1 MFIKTP
7 LSLFLQPSTLVLLTA
22 LGLASGCSTYVE
34 DRASEAFEP
43 VFPTV
48 DLAQDTRQK
57 TGAIYQPD
65 QGGLFSKDRRARK
78 VGDILTVDFNEVF
91 AATKAQTAATAKSD
105 SFELNLPVG
114 LPNVLTGGLG
124 AEGDAANSLTSG
136 TTQSFSGS
144 GNTAQ
149 SNSLTG
155 RLSVTVVRIF
165 ENGNLGILGQK
176 ELTLNNGKE
185 YIRVSGIVRQEDISS
200 ANTVPSNRLADAQI
214 SYTGAGD
221 IADTAKKGWLSRV
234 MRTISPF

>member
-1 MFIKTP
+1 MFLKP
-7 LSLFLQPSTLVLLTA
+7 LSSLILFLAVLGMA
-22 LGLASGCSTYVE
+22 GGCSTYVE

-43 VFPTV
+43 VFPTIS
-48 DLAQDTRQK
+48 LSPDTRQK
-57 TGAIYQPD
+57 TGAIYQAD

-91 AATKAQTAATAKSD
+91 AATKAQTAASAKSD
-105 SFELNLPVG
+105 SFDLTLPVA
-114 LPNVLTGGLG
+114 LPNILTGGL
-124 AEGDAANSLTSG
+124 AAAGDANNSLTSG

-144 GNTAQ
+144 GNAAQ

-165 ENGNLGILGQK
+165 DNGNLGILGQK

-185 YIRVSGIVRQEDISS
+185 YIRVSGIVRQEDIS
-200 ANTVPSNRLADAQI
+200 AENTVPSNRLADAQI

-221 IADTAKKGWLSRV
+221 LADSSKKGWLSRA

>member
-1 MFIKTP
+1 MFSK
-7 LSLFLQPSTLVLLTA
+7 PSSSFILALALLNLV
-22 LGLASGCSTYVE
+22 GGCSTYVE

-48 DLAQDTRQK
+48 SLVPDSTRK
-57 TGAIYQPD
+57 TGAVYQAG

-91 AATKAQTAATAKSD
+91 SATKAQTAASAKSD
-105 SFELNLPVG
+105 SFELSLPLG
-114 LPNVLTGGLG
+114 LPNALTGGL
-124 AEGDAANSLTSG
+124 ANGDPNNALTTS
-136 TTQSFSGS
+136 TAQAFSGS
-144 GNTAQ
+144 GNAAQ

-155 RLSVTVVRIF
+155 RLSVTVVRVF
-165 ENGNLGILGQK
+165 DNGNLGILGQK

-200 ANTVPSNRLADAQI
+200 VNTVPSNRLADAQI
-214 SYTGAGD
+214 SYIGAGD
-221 IADTAKKGWLSRV
+221 IADSSKKGWLSRA